1 MSIQTPI
8 LTTALVITSLSLL
21 SCHTVDGVSVLA
33 SAPDVE
39 CHTSEHKWFTVVG
52 CIVLALVTVV
62 VPLIVLVVNYVSV
75 VGEST
80 QHTGLSKVVH
90 RVLGGVAR
98 SIQDAASTRLLPALT
113 THPRLASTTAVHPAA
128 VEGGGGGH
136 NARDGERG
144 AHVRSDDAACT
155 DGGDVAPV
163 KKRPLLSLQ
172 NSGRSMS
179 TDASSVS
186 FEVRKC

>member
-1 MSIQTPI
+1 
-8 LTTALVITSLSLL
+8 
-21 SCHTVDGVSVLA
+21 
-33 SAPDVE
+33 
-39 CHTSEHKWFTVVG
+39 
-52 CIVLALVTVV
+52 VTVV
-62 VPLIVLVVNYVSV
+62 VPLVVLVVNYVSV

-90 RVLGGVAR
+90 WVLGCVAR

-113 THPRLASTTAVHPAA
+113 THPRPASITAVHPAA
-128 VEGGGGGH
+128 MKGGGGGGDT
-136 NARDGERG
+136 ARDGERG
-144 AHVRSDDAACT
+144 ADVRSDGCT
-155 DGGDVAPV
+155 DSGDVAPV

-186 FEVRKC
+186 FEVHKG

>member
-1 MSIQTPI
+1 
-8 LTTALVITSLSLL
+8 
-21 SCHTVDGVSVLA
+21 VDGVSVLT
-33 SAPDVE
+33 SAPGVE
-39 CHTSEHKWFTVVG
+39 CHTSEHKWFTVAG

-90 RVLGGVAR
+90 RLLGGVAR

-113 THPRLASTTAVHPAA
+113 THPRPASTTAVHPAA
-128 VEGGGGGH
+128 MEGGGGGGDT
-136 NARDGERG
+136 ARDGERG
-144 AHVRSDDAACT
+144 AHVRRYGCT
-155 DGGDVAPV
+155 DRGDVPPV
-163 KKRPLLSLQ
+163 KKRPLLLLQ

-186 FEVRKC
+186 FEVHKC